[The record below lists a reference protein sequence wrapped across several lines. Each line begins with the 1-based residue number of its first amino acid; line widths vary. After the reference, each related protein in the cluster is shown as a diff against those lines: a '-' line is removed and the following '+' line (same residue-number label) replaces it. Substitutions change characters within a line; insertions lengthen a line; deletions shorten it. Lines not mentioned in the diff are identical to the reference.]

1 MLAETIGA
9 LRVLNRSRLIP
20 RAALSA
26 LCACQIGLVVA
37 RCWFWDCSRNPGTLG
52 VSYRPRLRHG
62 ADSVKEVLRG
72 DLDMEIFCKE
82 VAQRSWQEMTRDLSQ
97 RSCQEISFREIEQR
111 SYLQISYKDLAWRL
125 QIETLCRD
133 LARVEILYRDLA
145 KRTGIAI

>member
-1 MLAETIGA
+1 
-9 LRVLNRSRLIP
+9 
-20 RAALSA
+20 
-26 LCACQIGLVVA
+26 
-37 RCWFWDCSRNPGTLG
+37 
-52 VSYRPRLRHG
+52 
-62 ADSVKEVLRG
+62 
-72 DLDMEIFCKE
+72 
-82 VAQRSWQEMTRDLSQ
+82 MTRDLSQ